1 MQFSVREAKAQFAHA
16 ANAAAAGEKV
26 VITKHGKPF
35 VELVP
40 AAAIKPETKYK
51 GDLWERLDQAQAAL
65 GLKSEDYPWP
75 DEFNDP
81 EFTKLAMGLDD

>member
-16 ANAAAAGEKV
+16 ANAAANGERV

-40 AAAIKPETKYK
+40 AKRAGNI
-51 GDLWERLDQAQAAL
+51 DWEHAERVFAES
-65 GLKSEDYPWP
+65 GLNPEDYPWP
-75 DEFNDP
+75 EEFDDP
-81 EFTKLAMGLDD
+81 AFSRRVMGIEE

>member
-16 ANAAAAGEKV
+16 ANAAANGEKV

-40 AAAIKPETKYK
+40 AAPAPKSKYE
-51 GDLWERLDQAQAAL
+51 GDLWERLAQARKEL
-65 GLKSEDYPWP
+65 NLDLEDYDWP

-81 EFTKLAMGLDD
+81 AFTRRAMALEE

>member
-1 MQFSVREAKAQFAHA
+1 MQFSVREAKAHFAHA
-16 ANAAAAGEKV
+16 TTAAANGEKV

-40 AAAIKPETKYK
+40 ATPTPEGRFK
-51 GDLWERLDQAQAAL
+51 GDLWERLDQAQKAL
-65 GLKSEDYPWP
+65 GLRAEDYPWP

>member
-16 ANAAAAGEKV
+16 ANAAASGERV

-35 VELVP
+35 VEMV
-40 AAAIKPETKYK
+40 AAQPK
-51 GDLWERLDQAQAAL
+51 GNIDWEALDRARIAMNL
-65 GLKSEDYPWP
+65 DPDDYAWP

-81 EFTKLAMGLDD
+81 AFSRRVLGIEE